1 MTPQTKRALLATSLL
16 AAMAAAAP
24 ALAADIRI
32 TDAWCPPT
40 PPGAPTAGGYLTI
53 QDLGSRPDR
62 LMGGSSPVAARVQVH
77 SMTMQGQIMR
87 MRAVTGGLA
96 IAGSGTTDIQP
107 GSGLHLMLIGL
118 KRPLKLGEHVPV
130 TLQFAKAGQVSADFV
145 VRPEGAPVAAKPAA
159 GHDHLGM
166 SHMNMGAK

>member
-1 MTPQTKRALLATSLL
+1 LLVASLL

-24 ALAADIRI
+24 AMAADIRI

-53 QDLGSRPDR
+53 HDTSTKPDR
-62 LMGGSSPVAARVQVH
+62 LMGGSSPAAAQVQLH

-96 IAGSGTTDIQP
+96 IAGRGTASIQP

-145 VRPEGAPVAAKPAA
+145 VRAEGAPAAGKPAG
-159 GHDHLGM
+159 GHG
-166 SHMNMGAK
+166 HMNMGAK